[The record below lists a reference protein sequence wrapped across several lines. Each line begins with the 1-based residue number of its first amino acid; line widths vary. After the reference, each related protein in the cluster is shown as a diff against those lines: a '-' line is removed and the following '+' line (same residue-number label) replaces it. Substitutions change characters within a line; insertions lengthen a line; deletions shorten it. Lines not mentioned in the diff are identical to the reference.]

1 MGFLLKICYISQN
14 YLFTDTEC
22 CAIMR
27 EKKGEDMTNLSLLLF
42 GTTEIVLVSV
52 FGAII
57 LALTIYACFVPLK
70 SWFTALFSG
79 VYIPSWTMISFKNKR
94 LDIDKIIDALSIS
107 KKSKLGISLQ
117 DIVNI
122 FISGGDGLEVIRAI
136 KLATDAKI
144 YLDLQLASA
153 IELSSHRVVEI
164 VNESINSQLIEVAD
178 IKAFTQDKIEII
190 ASANVSIKLNLSKYL
205 SGLGLDDLKSNIK
218 AWILENIA
226 KTNDHKTI
234 LKEPNQALLS
244 NLDLRVITKN
254 SMFNVIDINIS
265 SISLGRDLNAEKEMQ
280 AVEKEKIYAQI
291 EAERRRNAEEIKEL
305 QMRTKTEEM
314 KSSVLQAEA
323 EVPMAISQA
332 IKEGRFSVMD
342 YYKLMNL
349 QADTAL
355 RRSIINESKNKST
368 QDDGDD
374 Y

>member
-1 MGFLLKICYISQN
+1 
-14 YLFTDTEC
+14 
-22 CAIMR
+22 
-27 EKKGEDMTNLSLLLF
+27 MTNLSLLLF

-79 VYIPSWTMISFKNKR
+79 VYITSWRMISFKNKK

-122 FISGGDGLEVIRAI
+122 FISGGDGLEVIRAM

-226 KTNDHKTI
+226 KTNDHKII